1 MVSSYH
7 CYHQG
12 VKGLKRKQDQEARKG
27 MQRAYGSDTIT
38 EDKNGTEENR
48 RILIIAEYRSTKLI
62 VQ

>member
-1 MVSSYH
+1 M
-7 CYHQG
+7 
-12 VKGLKRKQDQEARKG
+12 KGLKRKQDQEARKG